1 MLAFMQEHGPFVIDD
16 NSTTIIQNPYPW
28 TANASMLY
36 IESPAGVGFSVGND
50 TQDLRHSDMSQSKDA
65 FAALEAFYDKF
76 PERLTNELFVSGE
89 SYGGIYV
96 PYLSW
101 QIYQNNLQAKFNSTK
116 TTYNLTGFLVGN
128 GATNWDYDVSPSF
141 PSIAYNFNLIPKA
154 LYTNYTESGCKVY
167 FNDFI
172 PHDGPTYCDE
182 LWDKI
187 TTLTD
192 GLNWYDLYRP
202 VYPDGGLA
210 MTKEERIG
218 KTFIDGVER
227 EYIKGFTHREYTP
240 WLKNVIPEKEREV
253 VLGGAVSDYLNTAEV
268 RNALHIP
275 AYVQTWNQCVP
286 ES

>member
-1 MLAFMQEHGPFVIDD
+1 
-16 NSTTIIQNPYPW
+16 
-28 TANASMLY
+28 
-36 IESPAGVGFSVGND
+36 
-50 TQDLRHSDMSQSKDA
+50 
-65 FAALEAFYDKF
+65 
-76 PERLTNELFVSGE
+76 
-89 SYGGIYV
+89 
-96 PYLSW
+96 
-101 QIYQNNLQAKFNSTK
+101 
-116 TTYNLTGFLVGN
+116 
-128 GATNWDYDVSPSF
+128 
-141 PSIAYNFNLIPKA
+141 

-218 KTFIDGVER
+218 KTVIDGVER

-286 ES
+286 GSQRAPNGNWTYHVQREASMWIYPILKNAGIRQIFFSGDTDGAVGLAGSRQWIKDLNYPIVKSW